1 MLVRIA
7 RHSRIGNPEGCAAL
21 LLLLASSRLLRNEL
35 HRVLA
40 RFGLSQLRFATL
52 VSLYASDPDPCTPA
66 DLAYHVQVSRAT
78 MADILDELFRRAWIT
93 RKRARNDRRYQHIC
107 LTDDGRTLVER
118 AVQPF
123 LSAVSRCA
131 EVLAPEEREAVAR
144 ASSHMHSCFQP
155 NAS

>member
-21 LLLLASSRLLRNEL
+21 LMLLSASRLLRNEL
-35 HRVLA
+35 HRVLTGL
-40 RFGLSQLRFATL
+40 GLSQIRFAAL

-78 MADILDELFRRAWIT
+78 MADILDEMCRRGWIT
-93 RKRARNDRRYQHIC
+93 RKRVRTDRRSRHIC
-107 LTDDGRTLVER
+107 LTDDGRTLFEH

-131 EVLAPEEREAVAR
+131 EVLDVEEREAVGR
-144 ASSHMHSCFQP
+144 ASSQIHSYFQP